1 MGQSA
6 SSRADNDRLFRAAA
20 ELYSIDPDLL
30 AAIATVES
38 GNNSGAVSPKGAQG
52 LMQLMPATA
61 NRFRVHDPFD
71 PVSNTLGA
79 VRFINFLRQ
88 YRVAGGDGAPLSL
101 PEMLA
106 AYNAGEGAVDK
117 YGGVPPYP
125 ETQLY
130 VRKVLVAYL
139 FGNSH
144 SPLAQR
150 LGAELPNAYDLPV
163 AAGIAA
169 ILGHV
174 FPVWL
179 GFRGGKGVA
188 SGLGVFLALSPAAAG
203 CAFAI
208 FLVIFLITRYVS
220 LASIV
225 GSAFF
230 PFFGFYFVPVRTPIV
245 IAGFLFIPI
254 LVIFKHHE
262 NIRRL
267 LAGTENRF
275 GKKKGGR

>member
-1 MGQSA
+1 MGVRTTIVATALSFALLCAPSAKAQIAPSA

-101 PEMLA
+101 PELLA

-130 VRKVLVAYL
+130 VRKVLA
-139 FGNSH
+139 
-144 SPLAQR
+144 R
-150 LGAELPNAYDLPV
+150 
-163 AAGIAA
+163 
-169 ILGHV
+169 
-174 FPVWL
+174 
-179 GFRGGKGVA
+179 
-188 SGLGVFLALSPAAAG
+188 
-203 CAFAI
+203 
-208 FLVIFLITRYVS
+208 
-220 LASIV
+220 
-225 GSAFF
+225 
-230 PFFGFYFVPVRTPIV
+230 VPVRQQPQPARATSRCASGRA
-245 IAGFLFIPI
+245 AGFAGDDSSSK
-254 LVIFKHHE
+254 VG
-262 NIRRL
+262 NRACAVRRAKKS
-267 LAGTENRF
+267 AGRSA
-275 GKKKGGR
+275 G

>member
-1 MGQSA
+1 MGVRTTIVATALSFALVCATSARAQMGQSA

-101 PEMLA
+101 PELLA

-139 FGNSH
+139 FGNSR

-150 LGAELPNAYDLPV
+150 LGARPV
-163 AAGIAA
+163 AP
-169 ILGHV
+169 LD
-174 FPVWL
+174 
-179 GFRGGKGVA
+179 
-188 SGLGVFLALSPAAAG
+188 SPAIDSSSKVGNRPCAARRAEKSAG
-203 CAFAI
+203 RSARQSHRDSA
-208 FLVIFLITRYVS
+208 RA
-220 LASIV
+220 ASR
-225 GSAFF
+225 AQ
-230 PFFGFYFVPVRTPIV
+230 PATTDRQPRW
-245 IAGFLFIPI
+245 
-254 LVIFKHHE
+254 
-262 NIRRL
+262 
-267 LAGTENRF
+267 
-275 GKKKGGR
+275 